1 MSLLLRKIARAMSS
15 SPRRSPR
22 AHRKSPSKS
31 PRKSPRRSLRKSP
44 RKSKSPGRGR
54 FRLRKAPLKNLYW
67 VVETGVTGKHFS
79 KSPMPKE
86 RAYAQM
92 RALYASASF
101 KRV

>member
-1 MSLLLRKIARAMSS
+1 M
-15 SPRRSPR
+15 
-22 AHRKSPSKS
+22 S
-31 PRKSPRRSLRKSP
+31 PRKSPRKSRRKSP
-44 RKSKSPGRGR
+44 HKSKSPGRGR
-54 FRLRKAPLKNLYW
+54 YRLRKAPLKNLYW

-92 RALYASASF
+92 RALYASASI

>member
-22 AHRKSPSKS
+22 AHGKSP
-31 PRKSPRRSLRKSP
+31 RKSP

-67 VVETGVTGKHFS
+67 VVETGVSGKHFS

>member
-1 MSLLLRKIARAMSS
+1 
-15 SPRRSPR
+15 
-22 AHRKSPSKS
+22 
-31 PRKSPRRSLRKSP
+31 
-44 RKSKSPGRGR
+44 
-54 FRLRKAPLKNLYW
+54 LRKAPLKNLYW